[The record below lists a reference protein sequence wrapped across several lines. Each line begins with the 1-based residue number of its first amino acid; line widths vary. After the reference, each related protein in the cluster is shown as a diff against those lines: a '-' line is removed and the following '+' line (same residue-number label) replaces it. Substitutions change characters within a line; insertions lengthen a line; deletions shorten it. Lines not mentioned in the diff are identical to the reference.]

1 MPGLFVREQIV
12 QNLRA
17 LSPDNLAKHLQMKQ
31 ARMSEIEYQYSQ
43 AKSGNEIWEA
53 RKLVEED
60 REIRNEIWEARELM
74 KEKAEEKQ
82 KEKANENEKTETV
95 KEKEKENEGKEEDEV
110 GSVSPW
116 ESSLGRC
123 GSPWGMEPECGGVQ
137 WSRPACAGQPSEQHR
152 AAERL
157 LPATTGRMM
166 RPNQERP

>member
-43 AKSGNEIWEA
+43 LSFEIREA
-53 RKLVEED
+53 RKLMEED
-60 REIRNEIWEARELM
+60 GEIRNEIWEARELM

-95 KEKEKENEGKEEDEV
+95 KEKEKEMGQRLD
-110 GSVSPW
+110 PPP
-116 ESSLGRC
+116 GRL
-123 GSPWGMEPECGGVQ
+123 ST
-137 WSRPACAGQPSEQHR
+137 S
-152 AAERL
+152 AASKK
-157 LPATTGRMM
+157 
-166 RPNQERP
+166 QKI